1 MSLCMRHK
9 HLLPELW
16 VFSVLLGENQDSL
29 GLLMLIVYSQ
39 FTLRED
45 RCSAEMGL
53 KEDFAT

>member
-1 MSLCMRHK
+1 MSLCMLHK

-45 RCSAEMGL
+45 RCSAEMG
-53 KEDFAT
+53 